1 MNRTILG
8 GALLGLLL
16 GAPLLASA
24 ANDDTTFG
32 ALKNFNSASQEVVSP
47 ENTSLSPMVDAD
59 LAKVEGEG
67 SHTTSVNIY
76 NNSTRI
82 NVNDSALAVIQANVF
97 GNNRVVFE

>member
-32 ALKNFNSASQEVVSP
+32 ALKNFNSASQEVVSS

-59 LAKVEGEG
+59 LAKVEG
-67 SHTTSVNIY
+67 SRYSYYSY
-76 NNSTRI
+76 NNYTEI
-82 NVNDSALAVIQANVF
+82 NVNDFALAVIQANVF

>member
-32 ALKNFNSASQEVVSP
+32 ALKNFNSASQEVVSS
-47 ENTSLSPMVDAD
+47 ENTSLSPMVDGD
-59 LAKVEGEG
+59 LAKVEGG
-67 SHTTSVNIY
+67 SHDTSVYIY
-76 NNSTRI
+76 GNSTQI
-82 NVNDSALAVIQANVF
+82 NVNDFALAVIQANVF